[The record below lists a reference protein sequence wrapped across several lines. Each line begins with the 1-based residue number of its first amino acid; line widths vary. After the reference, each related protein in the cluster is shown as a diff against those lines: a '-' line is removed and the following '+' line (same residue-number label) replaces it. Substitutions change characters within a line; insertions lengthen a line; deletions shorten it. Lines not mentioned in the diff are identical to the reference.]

1 LDDAAAVA
9 SSAMHAF
16 VSPAPD
22 LDEVVDDPCP
32 RCGAKTMPTPPAKTV
47 TYRPLLLV
55 VDDELPVLKVVERLA
70 AKVGFDVVT
79 CAGGADAMRTLMRRP
94 ADLAMVDL
102 RMPDVNGLDL
112 LRQIRS
118 SVPGCEVILMT
129 AHAAVDSA
137 VEAIKLGAREY
148 LTKPFDFDRLRQVLV
163 DIRLE
168 LERRTQIVALE
179 SQVARQLEYCGM
191 LGRSPLMQ
199 EVFSLIQRLAPH
211 AKVVLI
217 TGETGTGK
225 ELAARAFHHAGTRRA
240 KSFVTIN
247 CSAVVDTLFESELFG
262 HVRGAFTGAVESK
275 AGVFEAANGGT
286 LSLDEVGELPLSV
299 QAKLLRALEYGEVQ
313 RVGSLQPKRVDV
325 TVVAATN
332 RDLRAEVAAGRFRG
346 DLFYRLNVVEVF
358 LPPLR
363 DRREDIPYLTA
374 AFMGAAA
381 ERMRKP
387 IHGLTPA
394 AERLL
399 LAARWE
405 GNVRELK
412 NVVERAC
419 MLSDGTLVSDREL
432 EGAFGPE
439 RAAHGFYPGSS
450 APHKPRAGHESE
462 QPAPLEAL
470 ERDHILDVLRQVNG
484 NRMAA
489 AKLLG
494 ISRRALYR
502 RLERH
507 HLADEAP
514 PASSRRLGSSG

>member
-1 LDDAAAVA
+1 MREPNTMVMQPAT
-9 SSAMHAF
+9 
-16 VSPAPD
+16 PAPS
-22 LDEVVDDPCP
+22 
-32 RCGAKTMPTPPAKTV
+32 
-47 TYRPLLLV
+47 RPLLLV

-70 AKVGFDVVT
+70 ARTGFDVVT
-79 CAGGADAMRTLMRRP
+79 CASGADAMRTLMRKP
-94 ADLAMVDL
+94 ADLAMLDL

-118 SVPGCEVILMT
+118 AVPGCEVILMT
-129 AHAAVDSA
+129 AYAAVDSA

-148 LTKPFDFDRLRQVLV
+148 LTKPFDFDRLRLVLESIRMEIERRAQVLV
-163 DIRLE
+163 
-168 LERRTQIVALE
+168 LE
-179 SQVARQLEYCGM
+179 SQVARQLEFCGM
-191 LGRSPLMQ
+191 LGRSPAMQ

-217 TGETGTGK
+217 GGETGTGK
-225 ELAARAFHHAGTRRA
+225 ELAARAFHQAGTRRNRP
-240 KSFVTIN
+240 FVTIN

-275 AGVFEAANGGT
+275 PGMFEAAQGGT
-286 LSLDEVGELPLSV
+286 VFLDEVGELPLSV
-299 QAKLLRALEYGEVQ
+299 QAKLLRTLEHGEVQ

-325 TVVAATN
+325 SVVTATN

-346 DLFYRLNVVEVF
+346 DLFYRLNVVEVV

-374 AFMGAAA
+374 AFMRECAT
-381 ERMRKP
+381 RMQKP
-387 IHGLTPA
+387 VNGLTPA

-399 LAARWE
+399 LGARWD

-412 NVVERAC
+412 HVIERAC
-419 MLSDGTLVSDREL
+419 MLADGTLLSEREL
-432 EGAFGPE
+432 AGAFGPE
-439 RAAHGFYPGSS
+439 TAAAFRPATA
-450 APHKPRAGHESE
+450 APKPRVRE
-462 QPAPLEAL
+462 QVGDPAPLEEV
-470 ERDHILDVLRQVNG
+470 ERGHILDVLKQVNG

-489 AKLLG
+489 AKMLG

-507 HLADEAP
+507 HLGDEAP
-514 PASSRRLGSSG
+514 SPMMRRSV

>member
-1 LDDAAAVA
+1 MPIPVEKPV
-9 SSAMHAF
+9 SA
-16 VSPAPD
+16 
-22 LDEVVDDPCP
+22 
-32 RCGAKTMPTPPAKTV
+32 
-47 TYRPLLLV
+47 RPLLLV
-55 VDDELPVLKVVERLA
+55 VDDEPPVLKIVERLA
-70 AKVGFDVVT
+70 AKAGFEVAA
-79 CAGGADAMRTLMRRP
+79 CGSGAEAMRMLARRP

-112 LRQIRS
+112 LRQIRATH
-118 SVPGCEVILMT
+118 PGCEVILMT
-129 AHAAVDSA
+129 AYAAVDSA

-148 LTKPFDFDRLRQVLV
+148 LTKPFDFDRLRQVLG

-168 LERRTQIVALE
+168 LERRAQVVALE
-179 SQVARQLEYCGM
+179 SQVARQLEFCGM
-191 LGRSPLMQ
+191 LGRSAVMQ

-217 TGETGTGK
+217 DGETGTGK
-225 ELAARAFHHAGTRRA
+225 ELAARAFHQAGTRRNRP
-240 KSFVTIN
+240 FVTIN

-275 AGVFEAANGGT
+275 PGVFEAAQGGT
-286 LSLDEVGELPLSV
+286 LFLDEVGELPMSV

-325 TVVAATN
+325 TVIAATN

-346 DLFYRLNVVEVF
+346 DLFYRLNVVAVT

-374 AFMGAAA
+374 AFIRDCST
-381 ERMRKP
+381 RMQKP

-399 LAARWE
+399 FHARWD

-419 MLSDGTLVSDREL
+419 ILVDGTLLSEREL

-439 RAAHGFYPGSS
+439 RAAQGYGSPGSAKLRPVDARTS
-450 APHKPRAGHESE
+450 ESGAS
-462 QPAPLEAL
+462 APLEEI
-470 ERDHILDVLRQVNG
+470 EREHILEVLRQVNG

-489 AKLLG
+489 AKVLG

-514 PASSRRLGSSG
+514 PPMLRRPL

>member
-1 LDDAAAVA
+1 MAISV
-9 SSAMHAF
+9 SK
-16 VSPAPD
+16 SPAS
-22 LDEVVDDPCP
+22 
-32 RCGAKTMPTPPAKTV
+32 
-47 TYRPLLLV
+47 RPLLLV
-55 VDDELPVLKVVERLA
+55 VDDEPPVLKVVERLA
-70 AKVGFDVVT
+70 AKAGFDVVA
-79 CAGGADAMRTLMRRP
+79 CGSGAEAMRTLMRRP

-112 LRQIRS
+112 LRQIRT

-129 AHAAVDSA
+129 AYAAVDSA

-148 LTKPFDFDRLRQVLV
+148 LTKPFDFDRLRQVLS
-163 DIRLE
+163 DIRVE
-168 LERRTQIVALE
+168 LERRAQVVALE
-179 SQVARQLEYCGM
+179 SQVARQLEFCGM
-191 LGRSPLMQ
+191 LGRSPVMQ
-199 EVFSLIQRLAPH
+199 EVFSLIQRLGPH

-217 TGETGTGK
+217 GGETGTGK
-225 ELAARAFHHAGTRRA
+225 ELAARAFHQAGTRRGKA
-240 KSFVTIN
+240 FVTIN

-262 HVRGAFTGAVESK
+262 HMRGSFTGAVDSK
-275 AGVFEAANGGT
+275 PGVFEAANGGT
-286 LSLDEVGELPLSV
+286 LFLDEIGELPMSV

-313 RVGSLQPKRVDV
+313 RVGSPQPKRVDV
-325 TVVAATN
+325 AVIAATN

-346 DLFYRLNVVEVF
+346 DLFYRLNVVEVI

-374 AFMGAAA
+374 AFMRDCAA
-381 ERMRKP
+381 RMRKP
-387 IHGLTPA
+387 IHGLTPG

-399 LAARWE
+399 LGARWE

-419 MLSDGTLVSDREL
+419 MLTDGTLVSEREL
-432 EGAFGPE
+432 VGAFGPE
-439 RAAHGFYPGSS
+439 RGAYGYGAASP
-450 APHKPRAGHESE
+450 AATKARAGHGGEG
-462 QPAPLEAL
+462 PAPLDEI
-470 ERDHILDVLRQVNG
+470 ERDHILDVLKQVKG

-507 HLADEAP
+507 HLGEEAP
-514 PASSRRLGSSG
+514 PPASRRLG